1 MRMYP
6 MLTKE
11 EQEIRL
17 SSVNNENKIIARD
30 VSWFCDLFYKI
41 PIDVKVSIIKQC
53 FIYKK

>member
-1 MRMYP
+1 MYP

-30 VSWFCDLFYKI
+30 VSWFCDLLYKI